1 MGRSKKTRRLS
12 ATDYVAKIAKWAVLI
27 FFLFTTFVPL
37 VWLLVG
43 SLKTNLELQTEPFSL
58 PDVPQFSNYV
68 EAVQISG
75 LHRLF
80 LNSFFVSGASTVVN
94 LVVVSMAAYV
104 FSRFVFKFQNA
115 LLNLILAGVLVPIV
129 ALMVPYFRIIMSMG
143 LYDTLWALV
152 ITYSGINI
160 PISLF
165 LVHGFMKTIPRE
177 LEEASIIDGCGFFQR
192 YARIVLPLSKLGL
205 VTAGTF
211 AFLFSWNEFIYALL
225 LTASERSRTLQ
236 LGIRFFTS
244 QFRTDYTSMY
254 AAIIIAIIPMIVV
267 YILLHERIIK
277 GLTAGAVKG

>member
-1 MGRSKKTRRLS
+1 MGEQKLT
-12 ATDYVAKIAKWAVLI
+12 ATDIIAKTAKWAVLV
-27 FFLFTTFVPL
+27 FFLISTFIPL

-43 SLKTNLELQTEPFSL
+43 SLKTNLELQTEPFSF

-68 EAVQISG
+68 EAVEISG

-80 LNSFFVSGASTVVN
+80 VNSVLVSGLSTVIN
-94 LVVVSMAAYV
+94 LLIVSMAAYV
-104 FSRFVFKFQNA
+104 FSRFVFKGQNA
-115 LLNLILAGVLVPIV
+115 LLNVMLAGVLVPIV
-129 ALMVPYFRIIMSMG
+129 ALMVPYFRIITTIG
-143 LYDTLWALV
+143 VYDTLWALI
-152 ITYSGINI
+152 ITYAGINV

-165 LVHGFMKTIPRE
+165 LVHGFMKTVPRE

-192 YARIVLPLSKLGL
+192 YAQIVLPLSKLGL

-211 AFLFSWNEFIYALL
+211 AFLFSWNEFVYALL
-225 LTASERSRTLQ
+225 LTASEESRTLQ

-254 AAIIIAIIPMIVV
+254 AAIVIAIIPMIVV

-277 GLTAGAVKG
+277 GLTSGALKG

>member
-1 MGRSKKTRRLS
+1 M
-12 ATDYVAKIAKWAVLI
+12 LI
-27 FFLFTTFVPL
+27 FFLFSTFIPL
-37 VWLLVG
+37 AWLLVG

-68 EAVQISG
+68 EAVQISS

-80 LNSFFVSGASTVVN
+80 LNSVFVSGLSTVVN
-94 LVVVSMAAYV
+94 LLVVSMAAYV
-104 FSRFVFKFQNA
+104 FSRFRFRFQNA

-129 ALMVPYFRIIMSMG
+129 ALMVPYFRIITTIG
-143 LYDTLWALV
+143 VYDTLWALV

-165 LVHGFMKTIPRE
+165 LVHGFMKTIPKE

-192 YARIVLPLSKLGL
+192 YSRIVLPLSKLGL

-211 AFLFSWNEFIYALL
+211 AFLFSWNEFVYALL

-254 AAIIIAIIPMIVV
+254 AAIVIAIIPMIIV
-267 YILLHERIIK
+267 YIILHERIIK

>member
-1 MGRSKKTRRLS
+1 MTRTAQKRLT
-12 ATDYVAKIAKWAVLI
+12 ATDIIAKTAKWAVLV
-27 FFLFTTFVPL
+27 FFLISTFIPL

-68 EAVQISG
+68 EAVEISG

-80 LNSFFVSGASTVVN
+80 VNSVLVSGLSTVIN
-94 LVVVSMAAYV
+94 LLIVSMAAYV
-104 FSRFVFKFQNA
+104 FSRFVFRGQNA
-115 LLNLILAGVLVPIV
+115 LLNVMLAGVLVPIV
-129 ALMVPYFRIIMSMG
+129 ALMVPYFRIITG
-143 LYDTLWALV
+143 IGVYDTLWALI
-152 ITYSGINI
+152 ITYAGINV

-165 LVHGFMKTIPRE
+165 LVHGFMKTVPRE

-192 YARIVLPLSKLGL
+192 YAQIVLPLSKLGL

-211 AFLFSWNEFIYALL
+211 AFLFSWNEFVYALL
-225 LTASERSRTLQ
+225 LTASEESRTLQ

-254 AAIIIAIIPMIVV
+254 AAIVIAIIPMIIV

-277 GLTAGAVKG
+277 GLTSGALKG

>member
-1 MGRSKKTRRLS
+1 MTRTAQKRLT
-12 ATDYVAKIAKWAVLI
+12 ATDIIAKIAKWAVLV
-27 FFLFTTFVPL
+27 FFLISTFIPL

-68 EAVQISG
+68 EAVEISG

-80 LNSFFVSGASTVVN
+80 VNSVLVSGLSTVIN
-94 LVVVSMAAYV
+94 LLIVSMAAYV
-104 FSRFVFKFQNA
+104 FSRFVFRGQNA
-115 LLNLILAGVLVPIV
+115 LLNVMLAGVLVPIV
-129 ALMVPYFRIIMSMG
+129 ALMVPYFRIITG
-143 LYDTLWALV
+143 IGVYDTLWALI
-152 ITYSGINI
+152 ITYAGINV

-165 LVHGFMKTIPRE
+165 LVHGFMKTVPRE

-192 YARIVLPLSKLGL
+192 YAQIVLPLSKLGL

-211 AFLFSWNEFIYALL
+211 AFLFSWNEFVYALL
-225 LTASERSRTLQ
+225 LTASEESRTLQ

-254 AAIIIAIIPMIVV
+254 AAIVIAIIPMIIV

-277 GLTAGAVKG
+277 GLTSGALKG